1 MRSEPGDDL
10 GFGGPIVT
18 LQPAAESVY
27 QHLVGKA
34 PDESVTVTFEKRL
47 QLSWRLE
54 GSAVRQ
60 GAGGVHGELAVLG
73 SPSPDGVEV
82 LESEA
87 KRVHPRMAGGANR
100 ILPMLFQQLA
110 D

>member
-18 LQPAAESVY
+18 LQPAAERVH
-27 QHLVGKA
+27 QNLLGKA
-34 PDESVTVTFEKRL
+34 PDERVTVTFEKRL

-54 GSAVRQ
+54 GSAIRQ
-60 GAGGVHGELAVLG
+60 GAGGVHGKFAVLG

-87 KRVHPRMAGGANR
+87 ERVHPRMAGGANR
-100 ILPMLFQQLA
+100 ILPMLFHLL
-110 D
+110 